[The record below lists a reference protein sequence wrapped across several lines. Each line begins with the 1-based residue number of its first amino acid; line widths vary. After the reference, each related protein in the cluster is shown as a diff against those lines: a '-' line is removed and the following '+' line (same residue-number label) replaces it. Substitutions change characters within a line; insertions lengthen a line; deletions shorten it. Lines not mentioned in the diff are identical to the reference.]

1 MEGLENSQS
10 ILSLSEEFEED
21 WDGSSLRNQDVRS
34 VYLVT
39 YSQADMDKFARQ
51 EDFASA
57 VVESFSQGRA
67 KVKHW
72 SCCLEE
78 HKDG

>member
-21 WDGSSLRNQDVRS
+21 RDGSSLSNQDVRS

-39 YSQADMDKFARQ
+39 YSQADMNKFARW

-57 VVESFSQGRA
+57 VV
-67 KVKHW
+67 
-72 SCCLEE
+72 
-78 HKDG
+78 